1 MRRSVIAC
9 CLIFAS
15 VATATVSPVLTP
27 EIITA
32 PQRFLAS
39 VKPPSPQA
47 PTSLNPGQVA
57 AATSGVALIAGAAA
71 GCVPAT
77 VAGLMTAAIVTAPVN
92 ILDIAI
98 MENASGKRKIGAAL
112 AHGMERLSS
121 DPMGFAK
128 SPESA
133 LTVRV
138 HLCHR
143 EHLQT
148 PCVAH
153 RAFPHRHHRRQH
165 GTKKDFPLL
174 SYASLAARD
183 SLAMGSSFT
192 LPPIIGKAMI
202 ATMGVPAAFAN
213 NFAQLFTPVVA
224 QTVQVPFHL
233 LALSLYNNP
242 EMTIKER
249 TASMKSL
256 YTETLWARMARVLPC
271 YGAGGV
277 INNGLKARLAASPS
291 APPAPAK

>member
-1 MRRSVIAC
+1 
-9 CLIFAS
+9 
-15 VATATVSPVLTP
+15 
-27 EIITA
+27 
-32 PQRFLAS
+32 
-39 VKPPSPQA
+39 
-47 PTSLNPGQVA
+47 
-57 AATSGVALIAGAAA
+57 
-71 GCVPAT
+71 
-77 VAGLMTAAIVTAPVN
+77 MTAAIVTAPVN

-133 LTVRV
+133 LVYTLFACTYATANICKHLALPTVPFLIATTAANMGSCFYKDSELARI
-138 HLCHR
+138 C
-143 EHLQT
+143 
-148 PCVAH
+148 
-153 RAFPHRHHRRQH
+153 
-165 GTKKDFPLL
+165 GTTAKKDFPLL

-277 INNGLKARLAASPS
+277 INNGLKARLAGFSLGS
-291 APPAPAK
+291 SGSRQVN